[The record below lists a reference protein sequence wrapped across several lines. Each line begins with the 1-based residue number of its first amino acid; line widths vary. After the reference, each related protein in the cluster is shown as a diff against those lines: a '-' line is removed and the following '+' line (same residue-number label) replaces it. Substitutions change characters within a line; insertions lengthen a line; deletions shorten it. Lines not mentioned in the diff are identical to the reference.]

1 MVVLHSLSKRSSAA
15 GLRSGFVA
23 GDPDV
28 LARFLRLRAY
38 AAAVQPLPLIAAAT
52 ELWKDEAHVL
62 ANRERYRAK
71 FDAAERALSGRLGFY
86 RPQGGFFLWLE
97 VGEGEA
103 ACLRLWREA
112 GIRVLPGGYLS
123 VGDGQANPGR
133 GYVRV
138 ALVDEPAVLEP
149 ALERLA
155 TVLAA

>member
-1 MVVLHSLSKRSSAA
+1 
-15 GLRSGFVA
+15 
-23 GDPDV
+23 
-28 LARFLRLRAY
+28 
-38 AAAVQPLPLIAAAT
+38 VQPLPLIAAAT